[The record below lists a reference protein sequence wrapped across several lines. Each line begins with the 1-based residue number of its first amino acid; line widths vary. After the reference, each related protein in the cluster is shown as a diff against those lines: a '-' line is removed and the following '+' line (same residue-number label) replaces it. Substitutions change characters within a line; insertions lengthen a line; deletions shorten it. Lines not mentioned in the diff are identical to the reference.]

1 MTEEKKI
8 RCLAERFL
16 EGETSLEEER
26 ELLVLVKQGGL
37 PDDLQPLHD
46 LMMGLDAIALEEPEG
61 KVAQDLPRQRRMTPL
76 LVKWLSA
83 AAVVLLV
90 AGAAIWWHYDAQN
103 EHVVI
108 AYGERCTDR
117 EVVLK
122 EMTNNLSM
130 VAETP
135 LDDVDELLDDMFDI

>member
-1 MTEEKKI
+1 MTEEKMI

-26 ELLVLVKQGGL
+26 ELLALMKQGGL

-61 KVAQDLPRQRRMTPL
+61 AVAQDLPRQRRMTPL

-90 AGAAIWWHYDAQN
+90 AGTAIWWHFDAQN

-108 AYGERCTDR
+108 VYGERCTDR

-122 EMTNNLSM
+122 EMNNNLSM
-130 VAETP
+130 VTETP